1 MLKESLETEV
11 QNKFKFEDVEYG
23 ADDLSEDN
31 IKRFLKLQFIQ
42 GKLQEL
48 QDNAALLH
56 KAKNGYIA
64 DLKDEIISGKLGV
77 DIVDLISEWWMW
89 FEKCQ
94 NLL

>member
-1 MLKESLETEV
+1 M

>member
-1 MLKESLETEV
+1 MDALLKESLGTEV

-23 ADDLSEDN
+23 TDELSEDN
-31 IKRFLKLQFIQ
+31 INCFLKLQFIE
-42 GKLQEL
+42 GKLREL

-77 DIVDLISEWWMW
+77 DIVSLIDD
-89 FEKCQ
+89 
-94 NLL
+94 